1 MKGLRFFLVG
11 CALLTA
17 YGAASLWRDR
27 HNTLEQYNQ
36 PGYYNRWISVKTE
49 LGMGVNGAHS
59 FTLTPVTL
67 LGRALNLAAWH
78 SQQEVRH
85 LSEWLELP
93 KIRFRV
99 LAEGPSE
106 VTVFARTPGKND
118 QFGIRFSNRPA
129 RPSAWFK
136 VGPDRETSGRLPIN
150 FKLPEGRW
158 VDFEIKKEADELR
171 AFADGAI
178 VSVQPWPSGRRSI
191 SFHGHSEAGKLKID
205 DIEIGPGGLL
215 YGTTFSGRFP
225 YVWFVVGAVLL
236 SFLLLA
242 LQRFAGMR
250 AAFSTALALATFSAL
265 ALATYDSLIGN
276 QYPRWVPLPGKSTIE
291 SREQV
296 LARLAELA
304 PSGKPVLLWLGG
316 SQAWGAGA
324 SRAEKSAFARLA
336 VSLGSNVE
344 PVNGAISAATLE
356 DQLEPL
362 RVVSTRRRVE
372 AVVLTTGVNDALNDA
387 FPEKLRLVASAVR
400 QRGAKLLLV
409 LEPVDQPVPEAIRKR
424 QAELRA
430 FAAAEKLPL
439 VDLQPALDREAD
451 SGYLW
456 WDFVHLSDAGAAI
469 VAAEL
474 LEPVKRLLSAPR

>member
-1 MKGLRFFLVG
+1 MKCLRIFLVG

-27 HNTLEQYNQ
+27 HNTLELY
-36 PGYYNRWISVKTE
+36 PEWKSAKTA

-59 FTLTPVTL
+59 FTLTPISL

-78 SQQEVRH
+78 SQQEVGHAFLWQHVPTPFRARIYAEGS
-85 LSEWLELP
+85 SEWSLMA
-93 KIRFRV
+93 RY
-99 LAEGPSE
+99 PSGDGD
-106 VTVFARTPGKND
+106 FALRLSSRG
-118 QFGIRFSNRPA
+118 R
-129 RPSAWFK
+129 RPSAWLMI
-136 VGPDRETSGRLPIN
+136 GPDRQILSKEVIGFDLPG
-150 FKLPEGRW
+150 KRWTEVSLYTEGDQLVLF
-158 VDFEIKKEADELR
+158 VDGKQVSSR
-171 AFADGAI
+171 AK
-178 VSVQPWPSGRRSI
+178 PSAGFTL
-191 SFHGHSEAGKLKID
+191 SFHGHSEAGVLRMD
-205 DIEIGPGGLL
+205 DVSFGGSIG
-215 YGTTFSGRFP
+215 GTGEHFSGRFP
-225 YVWFVVGAVLL
+225 YAAAVLGAMVL
-236 SFLLLA
+236 AALLLA
-242 LQRFAGMR
+242 LERFAGMR
-250 AAFSTALALATFSAL
+250 PAFAAALALATFSGL

-276 QYPRWVPLPGKSTIE
+276 QYPRWVPLQGKSTIE
-291 SREQV
+291 TREQV
-296 LARLAELA
+296 LARLGELR

-324 SRAEKSAFARLA
+324 SRAEKSAFGRLA
-336 VSLGSNVE
+336 AELGSAAVE

-372 AVVLTTGVNDALNDA
+372 AVVLTTGVNDALNDS

-409 LEPVDQPVPEAIRKR
+409 VEPVDQPVPEAVRKR

-430 FAAAEKLPL
+430 FAAAEKIPL
-439 VDLQPALDREAD
+439 LDLQPVLDRETD

-456 WDFVHLSDAGAAI
+456 WDFVHLSDAGAAV

-474 LEPVKRLLSAPR
+474 REPVKRLLSAPQ